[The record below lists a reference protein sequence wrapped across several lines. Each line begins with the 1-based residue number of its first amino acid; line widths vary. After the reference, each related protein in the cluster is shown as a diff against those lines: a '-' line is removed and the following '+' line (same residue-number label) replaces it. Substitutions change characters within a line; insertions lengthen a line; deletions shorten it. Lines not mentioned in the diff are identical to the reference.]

1 MPLVV
6 VGVAIPVVA
15 LRKAGIVFEALFIGM
30 NRSKKQKYILPLTF
44 RGTEVPIVEVIEG
57 LKLLGR
63 FLRGLDIR
71 TQQLRDINPANL
83 RGLLNLGCKGIPI
96 SRSTQELRASQP
108 PVRIRLRINQCPQIV
123 SGAPLLGGL
132 RINTPIGVGVFLHFF
147 PLAKQTLVRSSRV

>member
-15 LRKAGIVFEALFIGM
+15 LRKAGIVFEAMFIRM
-30 NRSKKQKYILPLTF
+30 NRSKNQKDILALTF

-71 TQQLRDINPANL
+71 TQQL
-83 RGLLNLGCKGIPI
+83 
-96 SRSTQELRASQP
+96 
-108 PVRIRLRINQCPQIV
+108 
-123 SGAPLLGGL
+123 
-132 RINTPIGVGVFLHFF
+132 
-147 PLAKQTLVRSSRV
+147 

>member
-30 NRSKKQKYILPLTF
+30 NRSKKQKDVLTLTF

-71 TQQLRDINPANL
+71 TQQLRDINAANL
-83 RGLLNLGCKGIPI
+83 RRLLNLGCKGIPI
-96 SRSTQELRASQP
+96 SRSTQKLRASQP
-108 PVRIRLRINQCPQIV
+108 PVCIRLRINQRPQIV
-123 SGAPLLGGL
+123 SGAPLVGCL
-132 RINTPIGVGVFLHFF
+132 RISTPIGVGVFLHFF